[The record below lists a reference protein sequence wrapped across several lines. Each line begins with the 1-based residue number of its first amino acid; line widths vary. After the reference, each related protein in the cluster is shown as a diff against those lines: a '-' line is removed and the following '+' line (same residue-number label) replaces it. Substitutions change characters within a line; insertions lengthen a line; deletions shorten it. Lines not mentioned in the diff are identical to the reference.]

1 MSAGNVMFY
10 ILLAEIKP
18 DKKKPKIYKTD
29 THVILNDEVDCFLC
43 SKVKITKIHTTS
55 KSSLKKKKVQVIVTF
70 TNKTFINSKV
80 ERSYSGRFC
89 T

>member
-1 MSAGNVMFY
+1 MFY

-55 KSSLKKKKVQVIVTF
+55 KSSLKKKK
-70 TNKTFINSKV
+70 S
-80 ERSYSGRFC
+80 SGYSHFHKQDIHKL
-89 T
+89 

>member
-1 MSAGNVMFY
+1 MSARNVMFY

-18 DKKKPKIYKTD
+18 DKKNPKIYKTN

-43 SKVKITKIHTTS
+43 SKVKIKIHTTS
-55 KSSLKKKKVQVIVTF
+55 KSSLKKKKKVRVRVTF